1 MVSKVGGYMAKV
13 IRDELKI
20 PEYMDFTQAL
30 DYLYSIY
37 MTEFSNKET
46 RPTIHGKKL
55 YIDFKNYVFGRPIL
69 YWHLIG
75 LATKHTFK
83 VLPCN
88 NTEIKQRC
96 PQNCNCRIYCVDN
109 RNICLYRGQRFIWIL
124 DIINIYNKN
133 PDDSRIKWY
142 YKKVY
147 GKQRLHILYID
158 RDVEFIVVLEEYQKY
173 FSLITGFTIFYS
185 NAVDDYLKEWRK
197 YWNSQKN
204 TKKKRLS

>member
-1 MVSKVGGYMAKV
+1 MAKI

-20 PEYMDFTQAL
+20 PEYMGFTQAL

-46 RPTIHGKKL
+46 RPTIQGKNL
-55 YIDFKNYVFGRPIL
+55 YIDFRNYVLGRPTL

-75 LATKHTFK
+75 LDPKHTFK

-96 PQNCNCRIYCVDN
+96 PQNCNSRNYCVAN

-124 DIINIYNKN
+124 DVISIYNKN
-133 PDDSRIKWY
+133 PDDPRIKWY

-147 GKQRLHILYID
+147 GKNRLHILYID
-158 RDVEFIVVLEEYQKY
+158 RDVEFIVVLEEYQRY

-185 NAVDDYLKEWRK
+185 NAVDGHIKEWEK
-197 YWNSQKN
+197 YWKSQEN
-204 TKKKRLS
+204 AKKKRLS